1 MASQQQLE
9 FAIKA
14 VNESEAAFKEI
25 TSDLGDVREEAGKA
39 AKEVGGFGEKLN
51 ATAEA
56 GGDAE
61 QALRGVNDLAGVMG
75 DQFGVS
81 LGPMGQYTQAL
92 MDVGGGVEALLKG
105 APAFLSSMGA
115 MTASTWAQVT
125 ALYAQAAAWVAAN
138 APILIIIGTIALL
151 AAGVYLLV
159 QHWDT
164 ITEKVPILG
173 AAFEAVKGAIQGFVG
188 FVTGTLVP
196 AIKDPIG
203 ALQAVKDWA
212 TSNWPEIATI
222 LSGPFAPIVL
232 LATDAFGV
240 RSALTG
246 AFTGALDWVRSNWPE
261 IASVIS
267 GPFFPLVA
275 LATDAF
281 GIRSALTG
289 AFDAALDY
297 IRNLA
302 GTAWEAAKNVGV
314 GMKDGILTGLKGIVS
329 NVAEIAGAF
338 QDALKDAINAALRWA
353 HDHISISIPGFDPP
367 GPGEIPGFDW
377 SFPLIQLA
385 KGGIVTRPTL
395 ALVGESGPEAVV
407 PLSRGGAGGLGNT
420 VIIQTLDARSFRDWL
435 SGNPEALD
443 TMAYELQRRVGR
455 A

>member
-1 MASQQQLE
+1 MASQQELT
-9 FAIKA
+9 FAIRA
-14 VNESEAAFKEI
+14 MNESEAAFKEI

-138 APILIIIGTIALL
+138 APLLIIIGTIALV

-246 AFTGALDWVRSNWPE
+246 GVQAMLDWAKQHWPE
-261 IASVIS
+261 IAAIVS

-281 GIRSALTG
+281 GVRSALTG
-289 AFDAALDY
+289 AFDAALNY
-297 IRNLA
+297 IRDLA
-302 GTAWEAAKNVGV
+302 GTAWEAAHNVGV
-314 GMKDGILTGLKGIVS
+314 GLKDGIVDGLKGIAS
-329 NVAEIAGAF
+329 NVADIAGAF
-338 QDALKDAINAALRWA
+338 YDAIKSAINTALRWA
-353 HDHISISIPGFDPP
+353 HENIKISIPGFDPP

-377 SFPLIQLA
+377 NFPLVQLA
-385 KGGIVTRPTL
+385 KGGIVSQPTL
-395 ALVGESGPEAVV
+395 ALIGEAGPEAVV
-407 PLSRGGAGGLGNT
+407 PLSGPNAKSIGGNT
-420 VIIQTLDARSFRDWL
+420 YNFTVHGSIW
-435 SGNPEALD
+435 ALD
-443 TMAYELQRRVGR
+443 QLMYEIRRRMV
-455 A
+455 